1 MKAKRQIGTRFI
13 AFLIGAALVQGLLL
27 LFCTEGGLM
36 LLYPYVV
43 RTKAESY
50 QPSGTSTV
58 YYDMRLDVTDA
69 PLFVVGMDH
78 DVAQSYDA
86 FVHLFRFLKQ
96 YRNITK
102 IYMFEYDE
110 YAVAIADRMEDPL
123 LDYGLPETLLSFAD
137 ALAAINE
144 TQPPQKKFTVSAFP
158 CDVYIDLPADGSVL
172 FLQDRDTMMEER
184 TLSSDDPTLYIEM
197 KYINCQTS
205 EGVRTDMDLPFVGET
220 TGYAFLPASRI
231 DWFYRYYE
239 KVADPLKLGRDTTG
253 LRRTSAEYVIFVE
266 NGNAVEN

>member
-1 MKAKRQIGTRFI
+1 MKAKRTI

-36 LLYPYVV
+36 LLYPWVV

-96 YRNITK
+96 YSNIQT
-102 IYMFEYDE
+102 IFLME
-110 YAVAIADRMEDPL
+110 YADYADAIEDRMEDPI
-123 LDYGLPETLLSFAD
+123 LDHGLPETLLSFAD
-137 ALAAINE
+137 ALSALNE
-144 TQPPQKKFTVSAFP
+144 TQPPAKKFTVAP
-158 CDVYIDLPADGSVL
+158 YQAYVYMDMEPGTAL
-172 FLQDRDTMMEER
+172 FLLDRDFMMENR
-184 TLSSDDPTLYIEM
+184 QIDDGVLYIEM
-197 KYINCQTS
+197 KYINCQTN

-253 LRRTSAEYVIFVE
+253 LKRTSAEYVIFVE

>member
-1 MKAKRQIGTRFI
+1 MKAKRTI

-96 YRNITK
+96 YSNIQT
-102 IYMFEYDE
+102 IFLME
-110 YAVAIADRMEDPL
+110 YADYADAIADRMEDPL
-123 LDYGLPETLLSFAD
+123 LDHGLPETLLSFAD
-137 ALAAINE
+137 ALSALNE
-144 TQPPQKKFTVSAFP
+144 TQPPAKKFTVAP
-158 CDVYIDLPADGSVL
+158 WQENVYADMEPGTAL
-172 FLQDRDTMMEER
+172 FLLDRDTMMENR
-184 TLSSDDPTLYIEM
+184 QLDDGVLYIEM
-197 KYINCQTS
+197 KYINCQTI

-266 NGNAVEN
+266 NGNAVEK